1 MDSTLSW
8 IKSSFSFAN
17 GNCIQV
23 AALPDGSIAIRN
35 SKDPHGP
42 QLHFDSDEWTAF
54 LAGVEAGEFS
64 RI

>member
-23 AALPDGSIAIRN
+23 AALPDGSVAIRN
-35 SKDPHGP
+35 SKDPEGP
-42 QLHFDSDEWTAF
+42 QLHFDNDEWTAF